1 LQLDTGFS
9 LDLTTI
15 PNTAIKNIQ
24 EINLTNGSANTL
36 TLDAG
41 DVVDMT
47 AFPLNTPYSI
57 THAPGHSLIISGEAA
72 DSVNLSSANAPM
84 AGAWQLV
91 TNGPVN
97 LPNTNQYNIYD
108 FVSSGQVLASVA
120 IDQAV
125 TQIIT

>member
-1 LQLDTGFS
+1 
-9 LDLTTI
+9 
-15 PNTAIKNIQ
+15 
-24 EINLTNGSANTL
+24 
-36 TLDAG
+36 
-41 DVVDMT
+41 
-47 AFPLNTPYSI
+47 
-57 THAPGHSLIISGEAA
+57 
-72 DSVNLSSANAPM
+72 M